1 MPLLQFQLAKLPK
14 TRFAPDAFDSIR
26 PTVADPS
33 NSLIGTR
40 ETKQIAFQT
49 CARSFALGELPA
61 VAAVHALAESGHRL
75 VGGAGLGLSV
85 GDLGLLALAAGH
97 TVRWRIMS
105 AGLNGDMGIY
115 C

>member
-1 MPLLQFQLAKLPK
+1 MELGK
-14 TRFAPDAFDSIR
+14 
-26 PTVADPS
+26 
-33 NSLIGTR
+33 
-40 ETKQIAFQT
+40 TKQIAFQT
-49 CARSFALGELPA
+49 HALLLASRELPA
-61 VAAVHALAESGHRL
+61 VAAVHALAESRHRL